1 MREEG
6 KLVLE
11 SMNTK
16 QDKRKEPL
24 VFIATAPNEL
34 VANLWKDALEEN
46 GIHPLLKSV
55 NLVTSLYVSPAS
67 MKYQIH
73 VLQQDEEKA
82 REVLAPFLE
91 DED

>member
-34 VANLWKDALEEN
+34 VANLWKDALEE
-46 GIHPLLKSV
+46 
-55 NLVTSLYVSPAS
+55 TAS
-67 MKYQIH
+67 IRY
-73 VLQQDEEKA
+73 
-82 REVLAPFLE
+82 
-91 DED
+91 